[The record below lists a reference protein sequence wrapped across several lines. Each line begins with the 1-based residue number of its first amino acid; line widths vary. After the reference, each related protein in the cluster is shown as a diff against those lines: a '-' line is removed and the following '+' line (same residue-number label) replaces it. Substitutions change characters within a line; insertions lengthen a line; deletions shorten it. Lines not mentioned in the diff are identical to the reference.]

1 MTEHNLPVPDD
12 MPWVNL
18 TQEEVEE
25 LRNKKHELTEYGK
38 QKLRELM
45 DKDLIFKTNGKE
57 TSRMTGQFTLEDL
70 TIGTKAPETKLEIKM
85 TEFEPTPQTPE
96 QVADGL
102 RSAMKQA
109 KEDGVFD
116 LYGPYPDEMFDEAE
130 RREAE
135 RKALDALDKLYEENG
150 NAMKKLAEI
159 GREEKEK
166 LAAGFKQ
173 DENGNWYRPELKELT
188 RNERIE
194 LAEKEIAYIVMGG
207 QDGREY
213 ANSIAFLLQVLDS
226 LRDKEDTEWKDS
238 ADGVA

>member
-1 MTEHNLPVPDD
+1 MTEEYGHIPDGFHLSD
-12 MPWVNL
+12 K
-18 TQEEVEE
+18 EVED
-25 LRNKKHELTEYGK
+25 LRKSKKELTEYGK

-70 TIGTKAPETKLEIKM
+70 TVGTKTPETKLEIKM
-85 TEFEPTPQTPE
+85 TEPIKAKVSDEDFQKIVEAFDNPQ
-96 QVADGL
+96 
-102 RSAMKQA
+102 
-109 KEDGVFD
+109 
-116 LYGPYPDEMFDEAE
+116 PYPDAMFEEAE
-130 RREAE
+130 RRE
-135 RKALDALDKLYEENG
+135 KLN
-150 NAMKKLAEI
+150 
-159 GREEKEK
+159 
-166 LAAGFKQ
+166 AGFKQ
-173 DENGNWYRPELKELT
+173 DENGEWYRPTLQELT

-194 LAEKEIAYIVMGG
+194 LAEKEIAYMVMGG

>member
-1 MTEHNLPVPDD
+1 MNDE

-38 QKLRELM
+38 QRLRELM
-45 DKDLIFKTNGKE
+45 
-57 TSRMTGQFTLEDL
+57 EDR
-70 TIGTKAPETKLEIKM
+70 
-85 TEFEPTPQTPE
+85 F
-96 QVADGL
+96 
-102 RSAMKQA
+102 
-109 KEDGVFD
+109 
-116 LYGPYPDEMFDEAE
+116 YPDEMFDAAE
-130 RREAE
+130 KAHKQLTHEKMLEIAE
-135 RKALDALDKLYEENG
+135 ER
-150 NAMKKLAEI
+150 
-159 GREEKEK
+159 EK

-173 DENGNWYRPELKELT
+173 DDNGEWYRPTLQELT

-226 LRDKEDTEWKDS
+226 LRDD
-238 ADGVA
+238 

>member
-1 MTEHNLPVPDD
+1 MNED

-18 TQEEVEE
+18 TQEEVED
-25 LRNKKHELTEYGK
+25 LRKSKKELTEYGK

-45 DKDLIFKTNGKE
+45 DNHLIFKTNGKE
-57 TSRMTGQFTLEDL
+57 TSRMTGQFTLGDL
-70 TIGTKAPETKLEIKM
+70 TLGTKTPETKLEIKM
-85 TEFEPTPQTPE
+85 TEPIH
-96 QVADGL
+96 
-102 RSAMKQA
+102 A
-109 KEDGVFD
+109 KVSDEDFQKIVEAFD
-116 LYGPYPDEMFDEAE
+116 NQEPYPDAMFDEAE
-130 RREAE
+130 RRE
-135 RKALDALDKLYEENG
+135 KLN
-150 NAMKKLAEI
+150 
-159 GREEKEK
+159 
-166 LAAGFKQ
+166 AGFKQ